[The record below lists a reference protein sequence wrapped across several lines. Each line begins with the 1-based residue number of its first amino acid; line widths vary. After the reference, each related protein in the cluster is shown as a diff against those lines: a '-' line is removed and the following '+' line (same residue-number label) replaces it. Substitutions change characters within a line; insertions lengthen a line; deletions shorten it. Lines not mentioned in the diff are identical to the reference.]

1 MKRLK
6 IFIAVVILAA
16 VILGLMKP
24 KKKVQTPQER
34 MLDMVAKIVSIFSM
48 LNR

>member
-6 IFIAVVILAA
+6 IFIAVVLLTAA
-16 VILGLMKP
+16 ILGLIKP

-34 MLDMVAKIVSIFSM
+34 MLDLVARIVGIFSM
-48 LNR
+48 LGR

>member
-16 VILGLMKP
+16 AILGLIKHE
-24 KKKVQTPQER
+24 KKVQTPQEKMSDLAAR
-34 MLDMVAKIVSIFSM
+34 IVSIFSM